1 MDNFSSVNIHVLEV
15 NVASVNVNVY
25 VGFFWRGGMCMYWG
39 VNVVSE
45 HVDVYV
51 ISGVNVASVH
61 FHVYVYVLGKSCQYC
76 LCSSPCVREG
86 GSMLP
91 LFMFMCR
98 GQCCLCLCTCVCVGV
113 SMLPL
118 FLSMC

>member
-1 MDNFSSVNIHVLEV
+1 MLEV

-25 VGFFWRGGMCMYWG
+25 LLEFFLGGGAMLRLSMSMCMYWE

-51 ISGVNVASVH
+51 IRGVNFASVH
-61 FHVYVYVLGKSCQYC
+61 FHVYVYVLGKGCQC
-76 LCSSPCVREG
+76 RLFSSPCVREG

-91 LFMFMCR
+91 LFI
-98 GQCCLCLCTCVCVGV
+98 
-113 SMLPL
+113 SM
-118 FLSMC
+118 